1 MRIVAHARSFRQK
14 VIAGPFDR
22 RRVHKHG
29 RATFVGNNEAIPFA
43 SLNHFAV
50 PVATSAFPFLN
61 GPAIRAANTEI
72 RKEARPGHARRFL
85 SAAFE
90 VF

>member
-1 MRIVAHARSFRQK
+1 MRIVAHVRSFRQK
-14 VIAGPFDR
+14 VIAGRLTAVACTNTAGPPSSGIM
-22 RRVHKHG
+22 KPS
-29 RATFVGNNEAIPFA
+29 PFA

-61 GPAIRAANTEI
+61 GPAIRAEI
-72 RKEARPGHARRFL
+72 RKETRPGHARRLL